1 MGSEGVNICH
11 RLHSLLYEVVEGLVE
26 DGPLVG
32 GQPELRV
39 VGEADGRPAPVH
51 VPVDADVVG
60 LVPLVQRPVHALDHV
75 VQDAPVGG
83 VADEQQLQKSW
94 KCRKKCHGNT
104 ERNVMKV

>member
-1 MGSEGVNICH
+1 MDSVITNLKKPLKILWLVSATV

-39 VGEADGRPAPVH
+39 VGEADGGPAPVH

-83 VADEQQLQKSW
+83 VADEQQL
-94 KCRKKCHGNT
+94 
-104 ERNVMKV
+104 EI